1 MSNIRKIDIWGI
13 PLTEHEPFSGACTM
27 YIRER
32 FVLCIQNNLQD
43 LNLYAI
49 IGLRLRLEFDNCGTD
64 CCKSVAGYTL
74 TGAIE
79 KINTCK
85 RLHDIRYAN

>member
-13 PLTEHEPFSGACTM
+13 PSTEHEPFSGAWTM

-43 LNLYAI
+43 LSQTPLGHRVFTLLLA
-49 IGLRLRLEFDNCGTD
+49 
-64 CCKSVAGYTL
+64 KSGV
-74 TGAIE
+74 
-79 KINTCK
+79 
-85 RLHDIRYAN
+85 